1 MAGPPGHVRFACM
14 WFPFLLALG
23 GVALLYLFS
32 GLRQINQWEIALRFT
47 LGRLAGQVNPGLT
60 MFFPGFQELKRIDT
74 RMKNRDLLRQMV
86 ITRDNVT
93 TMIDAVVYY
102 RVVDPEKATLAVENY
117 EAAVKDRA
125 KVVLRDVVGETR
137 LDELLA
143 HREEVAAK
151 VRAHV
156 ETAVSAWGLHVEMIG
171 LQDVQLPPQM
181 QEVLAKVAIAERD
194 RKYVVI
200 KSEADVESAK
210 NFAEAAVILSRSP
223 GAMELRRFEALAN
236 LSQGGNTK
244 VIFDLAKPFDDVRH
258 TAAAIAEAATAE
270 VGKGRIEATKAAPA
284 AGPAPIQI
292 HGPAYTQSE
301 AQREAAAVVEA
312 EAVLEAQKAA
322 RRGRMGGG

>member
-1 MAGPPGHVRFACM
+1 MGPLLIVLGAV
-14 WFPFLLALG
+14 LLAY
-23 GVALLYLFS
+23 LLS
-32 GLRQINQWEIALRFT
+32 GLRQINQWEVALRFT
-47 LGRLAGQVNPGLT
+47 LGRFGGRVKPGLT
-60 MFFPGFQELKRIDT
+60 LFFPGFQQLRTIDT
-74 RMKNRDLLRQMV
+74 RTKNRDLLRQMV

-93 TMIDAVVYY
+93 TMIDAVLYF
-102 RVVDPEKATLAVENY
+102 RVIDPEKATLAVENY

-151 VRAHV
+151 VRAQV
-156 ETAVSAWGLHVEMIG
+156 ETVVSQWGLHVELIG

-210 NFAEAAVILSRSP
+210 NFAEAAAILAKSP
-223 GAMELRRFEALAN
+223 GSMELRRFEALAN

-244 VIFDLAKPFDDVRH
+244 VIFDLAKPFEDLRHTTDVRH
-258 TAAAIAEAATAE
+258 TAAAMAEAAATEPAK
-270 VGKGRIEATKAAPA
+270 VRVQKGEGALR
-284 AGPAPIQI
+284 
-292 HGPAYTQSE
+292 SE
-301 AQREAAAVVEA
+301 SQREADAQAEA
-312 EAVLEAQKAA
+312 EAVAEAQAAIEAARAA
-322 RRGRMGGG
+322 RR

>member
-1 MAGPPGHVRFACM
+1 MEPV
-14 WFPFLLALG
+14 LLALG
-23 GVALLYLFS
+23 VLLIAYLLS
-32 GLRQINQWEIALRFT
+32 GIRQINQWEVALRFT
-47 LGRLAGQVNPGLT
+47 LGKLTGRVEPGITLLL
-60 MFFPGFQELKRIDT
+60 PGFQNLRKIDT
-74 RMKNRDLLRQMV
+74 RTKNRDLLRQMV

-93 TMIDAVVYY
+93 TMVDTVLYY

-151 VRAHV
+151 VRAQV
-156 ETAVSAWGLHVEMIG
+156 ESTVAQWGLHVELIG

-194 RKYVVI
+194 RRYVVI

-210 NFAEAAVILSRSP
+210 NFAEAALILGRSP

-236 LSQGGNTK
+236 LSQGNTK
-244 VIFDLAKPFDDVRH
+244 VIFDLAKPYDDVRH
-258 TAAAIAEAATAE
+258 TAVAMAEAAVTEPAKVRVDSGTGALRTESQLESEAIAEAEAE
-270 VGKGRIEATKAAPA
+270 VQARKFLTGPIGRK
-284 AGPAPIQI
+284 
-292 HGPAYTQSE
+292 
-301 AQREAAAVVEA
+301 V
-312 EAVLEAQKAA
+312 
-322 RRGRMGGG
+322 

>member
-1 MAGPPGHVRFACM
+1 MAP
-14 WFPFLLALG
+14 LLVVLAIFGLG
-23 GVALLYLFS
+23 YLFS
-32 GLRQINQWEIALRFT
+32 GLRQIKQWEVALRFT
-47 LGRLAGQVNPGLT
+47 LGRFSGRVQPGLT
-60 MFFPGFQELKRIDT
+60 LFLPGFQELRKIDT
-74 RMKNRDLLRQMV
+74 RTKNRDLLRQMV

-93 TMIDAVVYY
+93 TMIDAVLYF
-102 RVVDPEKATLAVENY
+102 RVIDPEKATLAVENY

-151 VRAHV
+151 VRAQV
-156 ETAVSAWGLHVEMIG
+156 ESVVSQWGLHVELIG

-210 NFAEAAVILSRSP
+210 NFAEAAAILAKSP
-223 GAMELRRFEALAN
+223 GSMELRRFEALAN
-236 LSQGGNTK
+236 LSQGNTK

-258 TAAAIAEAATAE
+258 QAAAMAEAAAHETAK
-270 VGKGRIEATKAAPA
+270 VRVKKGEGALRT
-284 AGPAPIQI
+284 
-292 HGPAYTQSE
+292 E
-301 AQREAAAVVEA
+301 AQREIDAQREA
-312 EAVLEAQKAA
+312 EAEAEAQAALDAA
-322 RRGRMGGG
+322 RVARRA

>member
-1 MAGPPGHVRFACM
+1 MDPLLLVLG
-14 WFPFLLALG
+14 FLLLAY
-23 GVALLYLFS
+23 LLA
-32 GLRQINQWEIALRFT
+32 GIRQINQWEVALRFT
-47 LGRLAGQVNPGLT
+47 LGKLSGRVEPGVTL
-60 MFFPGFQELKRIDT
+60 FLPGFQSLRKIDT
-74 RMKNRDLLRQMV
+74 RTKNRDLLRQMV

-93 TMIDAVVYY
+93 TMVDTVLYY

-151 VRAHV
+151 VRAQV
-156 ETAVSAWGLHVEMIG
+156 ETTVSQWGLHVELIG

-210 NFAEAAVILSRSP
+210 NFAEAATILSKSP

-236 LSQGGNTK
+236 LSQGNTK
-244 VIFDLAKPFDDVRH
+244 VIFDLAKPYDDVRH
-258 TAAAIAEAATAE
+258 TAAAMAEAATTE
-270 VGKGRIEATKAAPA
+270 PQRVRVDNPG
-284 AGPAPIQI
+284 AGALRTASQ
-292 HGPAYTQSE
+292 H
-301 AQREAAAVVEA
+301 EA
-312 EAVLEAQKAA
+312 EAIAEAEAELQA
-322 RRGRMGGG
+322 RKFMASGRKI

>member
-1 MAGPPGHVRFACM
+1 MGPLLLTLGMFGLAY
-14 WFPFLLALG
+14 LLA
-23 GVALLYLFS
+23 

-47 LGRLAGQVNPGLT
+47 LGRFSGRVQPGLT
-60 MFFPGFQELKRIDT
+60 LFFPGFQQLRKIDVRT
-74 RMKNRDLLRQMV
+74 KNRDLLRQMV

-93 TMIDAVVYY
+93 TMVDAVVYY

-137 LDELLA
+137 LDDLLA

-151 VRAHV
+151 VRVQV
-156 ETAVSAWGLHVEMIG
+156 ESVVAQWGLHVELIG

-210 NFAEAAVILSRSP
+210 NFAEAAAILGKSP
-223 GAMELRRFEALAN
+223 GSMELRRFEALAN
-236 LSQGGNTK
+236 LSQAGNTK

-258 TAAAIAEAATAE
+258 QAVAMAEASSNEAAKARRSKGDGALRTESQREMEAEREADAALEAQAAIAAS
-270 VGKGRIEATKAAPA
+270 R
-284 AGPAPIQI
+284 
-292 HGPAYTQSE
+292 
-301 AQREAAAVVEA
+301 
-312 EAVLEAQKAA
+312 AA
-322 RRGRMGGG
+322 RR

>member
-1 MAGPPGHVRFACM
+1 M
-14 WFPFLLALG
+14 PFLLVLG
-23 GVALLYLFS
+23 LFGLAYLFA
-32 GLRQINQWEIALRFT
+32 GLRQINQWETGLRFT
-47 LGRLAGQVNPGLT
+47 LGRFSGRVQPGLT
-60 MFFPGFQELKRIDT
+60 LFFPGFQDLRRIDT
-74 RMKNRDLLRQMV
+74 RTKNRDLLRQMV

-151 VRAHV
+151 VRAQV
-156 ETAVSAWGLHVEMIG
+156 ETVVSQWGLHVELIG

-210 NFAEAAVILSRSP
+210 NFAEAAAILAKSP
-223 GAMELRRFEALAN
+223 GSMELRRFEALAN
-236 LSQGGNTK
+236 LSQGNTK

-258 TAAAIAEAATAE
+258 QAVAMAEASSQETARPRVKKGEGALRTEAQRDMEAEREAEAA
-270 VGKGRIEATKAAPA
+270 
-284 AGPAPIQI
+284 
-292 HGPAYTQSE
+292 
-301 AQREAAAVVEA
+301 
-312 EAVLEAQKAA
+312 LEAQAALEAARAA
-322 RRGRMGGG
+322 RR